1 MYPVA
6 FSLPSS
12 PPTPFPTLSTPLASV
27 FSLGAPE
34 CRRVISPLFLGHN
47 EARVFGG
54 PLPTAHRAGGLGG
67 RTRWHVQCVPG
78 LYNRWG
84 TGPGAQGLVRSCFS
98 KECAEARALMVPTQC
113 LQFFS
118 RPRHLSREK
127 AAEPGE
133 PGAQAGALAAAMA
146 LFPTLRLVTWS

>member
-6 FSLPSS
+6 FSLPSATL
-12 PPTPFPTLSTPLASV
+12 PPPFPTLSTPLASV

-78 LYNRWG
+78 LYNCWG
-84 TGPGAQGLVRSCFS
+84 TGPGAQGLLCSCFS
-98 KECAEARALMVPTQC
+98 KECAEAHALMVPTQC
-113 LQFFS
+113 LHFFPG
-118 RPRHLSREK
+118 RGIFPVKRLPNPEPRRELW
-127 AAEPGE
+127 P
-133 PGAQAGALAAAMA
+133 P
-146 LFPTLRLVTWS
+146 